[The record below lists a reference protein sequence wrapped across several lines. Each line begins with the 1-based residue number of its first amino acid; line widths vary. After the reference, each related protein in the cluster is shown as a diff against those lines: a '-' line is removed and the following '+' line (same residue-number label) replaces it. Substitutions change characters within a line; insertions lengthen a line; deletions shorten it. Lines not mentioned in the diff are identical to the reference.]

1 MNIILEPDEKSGKIL
16 LEKNIT
22 HIKEVLKKGPGE
34 TIKIGFINGPISLVK
49 IIDDNFHFQIL
60 ERTTAKKSNIRL
72 LVALSRPQTMKKII
86 EHGTTMGVCEFIFYH
101 AHLSEKSYETSK
113 VLEPQEYQDLMSLGL
128 AQAGIYTQLPT
139 LKVIKKIHEIPTFK
153 GEKFLLS
160 LRENNKLPSLISNT
174 DTITLAIG
182 PERGFIP
189 SEEELFIEKGFKPV
203 KISESILRVEHAAFS
218 SIAQLDFLRM
228 S

>member
-1 MNIILEPDEKSGKIL
+1 M
-16 LEKNIT
+16 T
-22 HIKEVLKKGPGE
+22 A
-34 TIKIGFINGPISLVK
+34 
-49 IIDDNFHFQIL
+49 
-60 ERTTAKKSNIRL
+60 ER
-72 LVALSRPQTMKKII
+72 P
-86 EHGTTMGVCEFIFYH
+86 EG
-101 AHLSEKSYETSK
+101 
-113 VLEPQEYQDLMSLGL
+113 
-128 AQAGIYTQLPT
+128 
-139 LKVIKKIHEIPTFK
+139 
-153 GEKFLLS
+153 
-160 LRENNKLPSLISNT
+160 ENNKLPSLISNT